1 MDPLQALAIF
11 LLAAGAAVVQSLT
24 GLGFGLIIVPPL
36 VLVLGAK
43 DAVVVSNVLSTVL
56 SGAMLLRIHAGVE
69 WRMGIVLLVGAVAGM
84 PLGLAVLILIDPDL
98 LQVLIAGT
106 VILFTILL
114 ARGMQI
120 HSAGTLGDALSGI
133 LSGVLRMSTSMSG
146 PPVVIYLQ
154 GRGLASD
161 RFRATLAAFFVASG
175 CISVVLFLVSGQLT
189 RRVGLEL
196 LPGLPAL
203 ALGLAVGGA
212 LYTRINELRFRML
225 VRTVLIASA
234 LLAIAAVLVK

>member
-1 MDPLQALAIF
+1 MDPLQALAVF

-43 DAVVVSNVLSTVL
+43 DAVVVSNVLGTVL

-98 LQVLIAGT
+98 LQVLIACT
-106 VILFTILL
+106 VIVFTVLL

-120 HSAGTLGDALSGI
+120 HSAGAFGDAVSGI
-133 LSGVLRMSTSMSG
+133 LSGILRMSTSMSG

-154 GRGLASD
+154 GRGLTSD
-161 RFRATLAAFFVASG
+161 RFRATLAAFFAASG
-175 CISVVLFLVSGQLT
+175 IISIGLFLAGGQLD
-189 RRVGLEL
+189 RAVALDA
-196 LPGLPAL
+196 LPALPAL

-212 LYTRINELRFRML
+212 LYTRVDEHRFRLL

-234 LLAIAAVLVK
+234 LLAIVAVVLP

>member
-1 MDPLQALAIF
+1 MDPLQALAVF

-43 DAVVVSNVLSTVL
+43 DAVVVSNVLSTFL
-56 SGAMLLRIHAGVE
+56 SGAMLLRIHSGVE
-69 WRMGIVLLVGAVAGM
+69 WRMGIVLLAGAVAGM
-84 PLGLAVLILIDPDL
+84 PLGLAILILIDPDL
-98 LQVLIAGT
+98 LQVLIACT

-120 HSAGTLGDALSGI
+120 HSAGVLGDALSGI
-133 LSGVLRMSTSMSG
+133 LSGILRMSTSMSG

-175 CISVVLFLVSGQLT
+175 LISIALFLASGRLT
-189 RRVGLEL
+189 RDTGLDL
-196 LPGLPAL
+196 VPGLAAL
-203 ALGLAVGGA
+203 PLGLAVGGA
-212 LYTRINELRFRML
+212 LYTRIDENRFRLL

-234 LLAIAAVLVK
+234 VLAIVAVVVG

>member
-1 MDPLQALAIF
+1 MDPLQALAVF

-43 DAVVVSNVLSTVL
+43 DAVVVANVLGTVL
-56 SGAMLLRIHAGVE
+56 SGAMLLRIHSGVE
-69 WRMGIVLLVGAVAGM
+69 WRMGIVLLAGAVAGM
-84 PLGLAVLILIDPDL
+84 PLGLAILILIDPDL
-98 LQVLIAGT
+98 LQVLIACT
-106 VILFTILL
+106 VIVFTILL

-120 HSAGTLGDALSGI
+120 HSAGVFGDALSGI

-154 GRGLASD
+154 GRGLTSD

-175 CISVVLFLVSGQLT
+175 IISIGLFLAGGQLT
-189 RRVGLEL
+189 RDTGLDL
-196 LPGLPAL
+196 VPGLAAL
-203 ALGLAVGGA
+203 PFGLAVGGA
-212 LYTRINELRFRML
+212 LYTRIDEHRFRLL

-234 LLAIAAVLVK
+234 VLAIVAVAVG